1 MVPLYYNAR
10 SLWARRLSTSLT
22 VLGLGLVVFVF
33 AAVLMLARGIESA
46 LASGGDPANVVL
58 LREGA
63 TGELVS
69 SVERDA
75 VRVLSTEPEVASS
88 PAGEPLAAGEL
99 VVLVSLPRGGGIEI
113 NTTARGIG
121 AQSFA
126 ARPTVRLVSGRAP
139 RPGTNEVALGSA
151 LVGRT
156 PGARVGGELRFAQQR
171 WPVVGV
177 FSAEGGGYESELWA
191 DVHRL
196 GSTFGR
202 GAAYSSAIVRLGSPA
217 AVKDFIQRVE
227 ADPRFTLKVQPEPEY
242 WESQASALAT
252 FIRVLGLFVSF
263 VFSVGAVLGAMV
275 TMYAQ
280 VASRVAE
287 LGMLRAVGFRRRSV
301 LASIIAESAMLGAA
315 GGVVGA
321 LGALAMRWVDI
332 RTLNFQTFAE
342 VSFGFQPTPGILLV
356 ALVFGTL
363 MGLLGGLLP
372 AARAARLSILS
383 ALRA

>member
-1 MVPLYYNAR
+1 MVPLFYNAR
-10 SLWARRLSTSLT
+10 SLWARRLSTGLT

-33 AAVLMLARGIESA
+33 AAVLMLARGIEAA
-46 LASGGDPANVVL
+46 LASGGDAANVVL

-63 TGELVS
+63 TSELVS

-75 VRVLSTEPEVASS
+75 VRALAAGPEVATSLE
-88 PAGEPLAAGEL
+88 GQPLVSGEL
-99 VVLVSLPRGGGIEI
+99 VVLVALPRTGGSEV

-139 RPGTNEVALGSA
+139 RPGSNEVALGSA

-191 DVHRL
+191 DAQRL
-196 GSTFGR
+196 GSAFGR
-202 GAAYSSAIVRLGSPA
+202 EAAYSSAIVRLSSRE
-217 AVKDFIQRVE
+217 AVKGFIQRVE
-227 ADPRFTLKVQPEPEY
+227 GDPRFTLKAQPEPEY
-242 WESQASALAT
+242 WASQASGLAT

-301 LASIIAESAMLGAA
+301 LASVVVESAMLGAA
-315 GGVVGA
+315 GGLLGA

-342 VSFGFQPTPGILLV
+342 VSFGFMPTPGILLA
-356 ALVFGTL
+356 ALLFGTA
-363 MGLLGGLLP
+363 MGLVGGLLP
-372 AARAARLSILS
+372 AARAARLSILD

>member
-1 MVPLYYNAR
+1 MVPLYYNVR
-10 SLWARRLSTSLT
+10 SLWARRLSTGLT
-22 VLGLGLVVFVF
+22 VLGLALVVFVF

-63 TGELVS
+63 TSELVS

-75 VRVLSTEPEVASS
+75 VRVLATEPGVASAS
-88 PAGEPLAAGEL
+88 TGDPLVAGER
-99 VVLVSLPRGGGIEI
+99 VVLVALPRDGGMEV
-113 NTTARGIG
+113 NTTARGVG
-121 AQSFA
+121 PLSFE
-126 ARPTVRLVSGRAP
+126 ARPTVRLIAGRKP
-139 RPGTNEVALGSA
+139 EPGTHEVALGRA

-156 PGARVGGELRFAQQR
+156 PGAALGGELRFAQQR
-171 WPVVGV
+171 WPVVGI
-177 FSAEGGGYESELWA
+177 FSAEGGGFESELWA
-191 DVHRL
+191 DAQRL
-196 GSTFGR
+196 GSAFGR
-202 GAAYSSAIVRLGSPA
+202 EEAYSSALVRLRSPA
-217 AVKDFIQRVE
+217 EVPAFIQRVQ
-227 ADPRFTLKVQPEPEY
+227 ADPRFTLKAQPEPQY
-242 WESQASALAT
+242 WADQASGLAT

-301 LASIIAESAMLGAA
+301 LASVIVESALLGAA

-342 VSFGFQPTPGILLV
+342 VSFGFQPTPGILLA
-356 ALVFGTL
+356 ALLFGTG

-372 AARAARLSILS
+372 AARAARLSILT

>member
-10 SLWARRLSTSLT
+10 SLWARRLSTGLT
-22 VLGLGLVVFVF
+22 VLGLALVVFVF

-46 LASGGDPANVVL
+46 LASGGDPSNVVL

-75 VRVLSTEPEVASS
+75 VRVLATEPEVATSVS
-88 PAGEPLAAGEL
+88 GEPLASGEI
-99 VVLVSLPRGGGIEI
+99 VVLVALPREDGKEV
-113 NTTARGIG
+113 NTTARGVG
-121 AQSFA
+121 PQSFA
-126 ARPTVRLVSGRAP
+126 ARPTVRLISGRTP
-139 RPGTNEVALGSA
+139 RPGTNEVALGAS

-177 FSAEGGGYESELWA
+177 FSADGGGYESELWA
-191 DVHRL
+191 DAQRL
-196 GSTFGR
+196 GSAFGR
-202 GAAYSSAIVRLGSPA
+202 EAAYSSAIVRLSSPS
-217 AVKDFIQRVE
+217 AVKGFIQRVQG
-227 ADPRFTLKVQPEPEY
+227 DPRFTLKAQAEPEY
-242 WESQASALAT
+242 WASQASALAT

-301 LASIIAESAMLGAA
+301 LASVIAESAMLGAA
-315 GGVVGA
+315 GGLLGA
-321 LGALAMRWVDI
+321 LGAFAMRWVDI

-342 VSFGFQPTPGILLV
+342 VSFGFKPTPGILMAAIL
-356 ALVFGTL
+356 FGTV

-372 AARAARLSILS
+372 ATRAARLSILD